1 MLFPQFWGS
10 YCTPPDPAAC
20 PFPHDP
26 PERSSSAL
34 PIITIR
40 KATVADTAAITAL
53 EAACFPPAEAAPYES
68 FEARLNT
75 FPDRF
80 WLLLA
85 DGELVSM
92 VNGSLSDEADLRDE
106 MFHDTALH
114 TPDGRWQMIFGVAT
128 HPAHQRKGYAGM
140 LLATA
145 VDDCK
150 REGREG
156 LVLTCKEHKLHY
168 YAKFGFVN
176 EGISASEHGGAE
188 WYQMRVTF

>member
-1 MLFPQFWGS
+1 MSTL
-10 YCTPPDPAAC
+10 
-20 PFPHDP
+20 
-26 PERSSSAL
+26 
-34 PIITIR
+34 TIR
-40 KATVADTAAITAL
+40 KATPADTAAVTDL

-68 FEARLNT
+68 FASRLAT

-80 WLLLA
+80 WLLFA

-92 VNGSLSDEADLRDE
+92 VNGSLSDEPDLRDE
-106 MFHDTALH
+106 MFHDTTLH
-114 TPDGRWQMIFGVAT
+114 APDGRWQMIFGVAT
-128 HPAHQRKGYAGM
+128 HPNHQRKGYAGM
-140 LLATA
+140 LLEKAIR
-145 VDDCK
+145 DCK
-150 REGREG
+150 EEGREG

>member
-1 MLFPQFWGS
+1 MPTL
-10 YCTPPDPAAC
+10 
-20 PFPHDP
+20 
-26 PERSSSAL
+26 
-34 PIITIR
+34 TIR
-40 KATVADTAAITAL
+40 KATPADTAAVTAL

-80 WLLLA
+80 WLLFS

-92 VNGSLSDEADLRDE
+92 VNGSLSDEPDLRDE
-106 MFHDTALH
+106 MFHDESLH
-114 TPDGRWQMIFGVAT
+114 APDGRWQMIFGVAT

-140 LLATA
+140 LLTTA
-145 VDDCK
+145 VEDCR

-156 LVLTCKEHKLHY
+156 LVLTCKEAKLHY

-176 EGISASEHGGAE
+176 EGLSASEHGGAE
-188 WYQMRVTF
+188 WYQMRVKF

>member
-1 MLFPQFWGS
+1 MPN
-10 YCTPPDPAAC
+10 
-20 PFPHDP
+20 
-26 PERSSSAL
+26 
-34 PIITIR
+34 ITIR

-80 WLLLA
+80 CLLLA